1 MTNFPKINYFILK
14 MICKPIIWFF
24 KYVFLSLESSVK
36 SDSIFLPIS
45 TTVTLFA
52 CCWKKLFS
60 LLFTFN
66 KLLLQKKSSI
76 LFQKILIA
84 CHKLLVKTVLLSWCK
99 CNPLSP
105 KCFLL
110 MLLLS
115 IVWICNS
122 LINLFV
128 FRMVG
133 FAFVLSVCTINLFM
147 ITQDFGSDPSIF
159 FLMWSIYLWSFVE
172 YQLLH
177 CWYQHGS

>member
-1 MTNFPKINYFILK
+1 MIFQICFSALRVLLHQIQYF
-14 MICKPIIWFF
+14 
-24 KYVFLSLESSVK
+24 YLSQLQWHSLLVVE
-36 SDSIFLPIS
+36 
-45 TTVTLFA
+45 
-52 CCWKKLFS
+52 KKLFS
-60 LLFTFN
+60 LLFAFN

-105 KCFLL
+105 KCFLF